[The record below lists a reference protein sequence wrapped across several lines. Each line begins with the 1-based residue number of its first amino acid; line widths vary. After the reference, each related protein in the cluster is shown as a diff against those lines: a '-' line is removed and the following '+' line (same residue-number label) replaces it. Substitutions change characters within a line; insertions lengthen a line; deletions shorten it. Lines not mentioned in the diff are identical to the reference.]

1 MIFFFKCILNQ
12 MWNENESLGHA
23 RERFLVPYILA
34 KNKANEKF
42 LFSRYDLNFFL
53 NYHGMHHKH
62 YQYVS

>member
-1 MIFFFKCILNQ
+1 